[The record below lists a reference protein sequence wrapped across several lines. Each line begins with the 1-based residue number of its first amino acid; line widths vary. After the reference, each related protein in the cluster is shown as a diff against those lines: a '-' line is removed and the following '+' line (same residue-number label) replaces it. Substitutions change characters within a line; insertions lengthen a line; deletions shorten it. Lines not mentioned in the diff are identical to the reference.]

1 MNPSPLCSE
10 DLERLTKALYLF
22 VADAGA
28 GEREHGFVDVGA
40 TGMSSGEVAV
50 GMQPGDRALY
60 DPALFSEAGSVA
72 GLLSGDPGCDAAVAE
87 FFAVAFGV
95 ICPVG
100 VQPRGCGTCRGG
112 PVGGARSTSS
122 VSCVTSWRCPPV
134 RATASGVPL
143 PSTIRWCLL
152 PRRRRSTGEGPV
164 CSPPFWPAHASCPRR
179 LADGLSTWPVSWS
192 SSNNTW

>member
-10 DLERLTKALYLF
+10 ELERLTKALYLF

-87 FFAVAFGV
+87 FFAVAFRV

-100 VQPRGCGTCRGG
+100 VQPPGSELAIAAGRRDAIHKLGELRDVVAVPAGQGDRQ
-112 PVGGARSTSS
+112 R
-122 VSCVTSWRCPPV
+122 
-134 RATASGVPL
+134 RALAVDDQMVLAAKTAAVD
-143 PSTIRWCLL
+143 
-152 PRRRRSTGEGPV
+152 RRRTGLLAPPLARTCELSTT
-164 CSPPFWPAHASCPRR
+164 AR
-179 LADGLSTWPVSWS
+179 DQSTWPVSWS